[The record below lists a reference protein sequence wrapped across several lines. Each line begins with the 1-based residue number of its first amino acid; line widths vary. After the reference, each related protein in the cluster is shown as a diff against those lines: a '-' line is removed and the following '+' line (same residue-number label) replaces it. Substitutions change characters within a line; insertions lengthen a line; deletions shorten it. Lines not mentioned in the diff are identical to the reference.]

1 MQQIYRRTP
10 ILKSDF
16 KQLYWNHT
24 STWLFS
30 CKFAAFFQNTFF
42 MEQLSVDA
50 SDNLNGMKQ
59 KYENVK
65 EMEPVT
71 Y

>member
-1 MQQIYRRTP
+1 
-10 ILKSDF
+10 
-16 KQLYWNHT
+16 
-24 STWLFS
+24 
-30 CKFAAFFQNTFF
+30 